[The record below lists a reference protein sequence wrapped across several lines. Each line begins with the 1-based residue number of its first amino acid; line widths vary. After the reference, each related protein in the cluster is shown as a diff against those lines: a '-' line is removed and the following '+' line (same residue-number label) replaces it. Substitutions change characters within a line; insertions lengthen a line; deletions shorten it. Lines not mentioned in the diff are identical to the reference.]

1 MSPSRHALWVLC
13 VMLLFAD
20 LAAPALIDFDF
31 DPDGNP
37 IVAPSLFIEATAL
50 RDLYAPLGVLFRGP
64 GLRDGGAILDQDSNF
79 GGVSAVSGR
88 NFLAFNPT
96 DLFLADG
103 GRPYGP
109 ETILFTLPV
118 THVSMFVYW
127 GSPFTLEAYD
137 ADDSLVASL
146 TIPVTTEFTP
156 VSVSS
161 HLGISR
167 LVLAGGSLS
176 FLIDDLEFW
185 AVPEPNATSILL
197 AGVVLTFQ
205 FRRRS
210 SLDRRIP

>member
-1 MSPSRHALWVLC
+1 MGEIS
-13 VMLLFAD
+13 LLST
-20 LAAPALIDFDF
+20 P
-31 DPDGNP
+31 P
-37 IVAPSLFIEATAL
+37 
-50 RDLYAPLGVLFRGP
+50 
-64 GLRDGGAILDQDSNF
+64 
-79 GGVSAVSGR
+79 
-88 NFLAFNPT
+88 